1 MNLISMIENWSEGRS
16 GMARAALMMLLA
28 FLAVCLT
35 VNHSCWTPF
44 AALDLVVH
52 EVGHPLFSS
61 FGEWM
66 HYAGGTILQM
76 AVPILA
82 AIVLLKQGEYFA
94 LPLGGVWFAVNMFEI
109 ARYIADTRAQEL
121 PLVTLGF
128 SGGEPVEV
136 KFTDWE
142 YLLDRIP
149 GLSIEYDTDVALAV
163 RIAAYMILWGSILL
177 GAWMVWVMF
186 RGKKKIS
193 NSQHG
198 MSNGEVNN
206 KTTAN

>member
-1 MNLISMIENWSEGRS
+1 MNVKSAIGNWSVGRS
-16 GMARAALMMLLA
+16 AIARAVLMTILA

-35 VNHSCWTPF
+35 MNHSCWTPF

-52 EVGHPLFSS
+52 EVGHPLFSF

-66 HYAGGTILQM
+66 HYAGGTILQL
-76 AVPILA
+76 VLPLLVT
-82 AIVLLKQGEYFA
+82 VLLLRQGEYFS

-128 SGGEPVEV
+128 SGGEPAVV

-163 RIAAYMILWGSILL
+163 RIAAYILLWGSILL
-177 GAWMVWVMF
+177 GAWMVLVMF
-186 RGKKKIS
+186 KA
-193 NSQHG
+193 NSK
-198 MSNGEVNN
+198 N
-206 KTTAN
+206 TTAEGAEK

>member
-1 MNLISMIENWSEGRS
+1 MNIITMLETWSEDRS
-16 GMARAALMMLLA
+16 SIARAVLMTLLA

-35 VNHSCWTPF
+35 INHSCWTPF
-44 AALDLVVH
+44 AALDLVIH
-52 EVGHPLFSS
+52 EVGHPLFSY

-66 HYAGGTILQM
+66 HYAGGTILQL

-82 AIVLLKQGEYFA
+82 MISMLKQGEYFA
-94 LPLGGVWFAVNMFEI
+94 LPLGGVWFSVNMFEI

-128 SGGEPVEV
+128 AGGEAAEI

-163 RIAAYMILWGSILL
+163 RIAAYMLLWGSILL
-177 GAWMVWVMF
+177 GAWMVLVMF

-193 NSQHG
+193 NIEHG
-198 MSNGEVNN
+198 ISNDD
-206 KTTAN
+206 

>member
-1 MNLISMIENWSEGRS
+1 MNIITMLENWSEDRS
-16 GMARAALMMLLA
+16 VIARAVLMTLLA

-35 VNHSCWTPF
+35 INHSCWTPF
-44 AALDLVVH
+44 AALDMVVH
-52 EVGHPLFSS
+52 EVGHPLFAY

-66 HYAGGTILQM
+66 HYAGGTILQL
-76 AVPILA
+76 AVPLLA
-82 AIVLLKQGEYFA
+82 TIVLLKQGEYFG
-94 LPLGGVWFAVNMFEI
+94 LPLGGTWIAVNMFEI
-109 ARYIADTRAQEL
+109 ARYIADTRTQEL

-128 SGGEPVEV
+128 AGGEPAEV

-177 GAWMVWVMF
+177 GSWMVLVML
-186 RGKKKIS
+186 KA
-193 NSQHG
+193 
-198 MSNGEVNN
+198 
-206 KTTAN
+206 KTKSATTENTENTDL